1 AAFILLSHAAFF
13 ILHLQICLSHFAAP
27 TFLGTPQAEE
37 GWLALQVQ
45 GTINWSCPP
54 WLDWLHGGLQFQIEH
69 HLFPRMPRHN
79 LRKASPHVQ
88 ALCQELGLPY
98 HMPSFFG
105 AIQETFVRLRKT
117 ALLARKAVLD

>member
-1 AAFILLSHAAFF
+1 M
-13 ILHLQICLSHFAAP
+13 
-27 TFLGTPQAEE
+27 
-37 GWLALQVQ
+37 QVK
-45 GTINWSCPP
+45 GTINWSCPA

-88 ALCQELGLPY
+88 ALCRELRLPY

-105 AIQETFVRLRKT
+105 VGTLDPKGN
-117 ALLARKAVLD
+117 LLHLSMVDP